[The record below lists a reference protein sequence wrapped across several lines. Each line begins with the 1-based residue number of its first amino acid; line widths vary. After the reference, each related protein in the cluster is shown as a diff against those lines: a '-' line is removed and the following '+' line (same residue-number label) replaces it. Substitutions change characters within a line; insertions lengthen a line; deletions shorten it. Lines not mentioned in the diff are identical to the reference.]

1 MQSDNEKHNPAMNAL
16 KHGLAA
22 KTLVMPQENAA
33 ELHKI
38 FAAWLAEYGNPAEDS
53 VLYRFAEKVAQSD
66 YRRERFDR
74 YYDQCLH
81 SISEDLGVWMP
92 GDKLRFD
99 LALRYK
105 TAHERA
111 FQRDYRMLDSHYKA
125 KVAKEERDARY
136 QQMQAEKKQRA
147 EAAKA
152 KEEEPKQRAN
162 GYDLSIPVPDMY
174 YVLNLRYRR
183 PSIHGRQT
191 LHPRPARLGPAK
203 NHARRIRPPR
213 PPKLVQNH
221 ARTQTPRPP
230 PTCPQGASRLTRRL
244 PSPADIRN
252 RAVSVSEHDWA
263 PFLSPELRPR
273 MTRLLFCHNANGSSP
288 THKDHL
294 LCLSE

>member
-1 MQSDNEKHNPAMNAL
+1 MTTNNETEKQNPAMNAV

-22 KTLVMPQENAA
+22 KTLVMPHEDLA
-33 ELHKI
+33 ELQKI
-38 FAAWLAEYGNPAEDS
+38 FAAWLAEYGNPAEGS

-92 GDKLRFD
+92 GDKIRFD

-174 YVLNLRYRR
+174 YVLNLDT
-183 PSIHGRQT
+183 GDRQSMDGKHFIPGPPDWVPQKIT
-191 LHPRPARLGPAK
+191 PGEYGPLDPQNWYKTMLELKRLGILKTA
-203 NHARRIRPPR
+203 AE
-213 PPKLVQNH
+213 
-221 ARTQTPRPP
+221 TE
-230 PTCPQGASRLTRRL
+230 
-244 PSPADIRN
+244 
-252 RAVSVSEHDWA
+252 SEA
-263 PFLSPELRPR
+263 
-273 MTRLLFCHNANGSSP
+273 
-288 THKDHL
+288 
-294 LCLSE
+294 